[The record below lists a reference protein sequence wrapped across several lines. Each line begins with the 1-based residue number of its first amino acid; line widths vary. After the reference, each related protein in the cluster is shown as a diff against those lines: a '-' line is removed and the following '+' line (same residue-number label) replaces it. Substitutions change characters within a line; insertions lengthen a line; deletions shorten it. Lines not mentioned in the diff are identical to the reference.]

1 MRRKK
6 WGSPKRGGLSRKG
19 RLLLFALSLIITI
32 IMLEIKISPIL
43 EEAAQIK
50 AHSLAISAME
60 KAVLTILDANPEY
73 QNYQNLISMEKDNE
87 GKIAVMIPNTM
98 RLNSLVSDVIIAIE
112 ADLDK
117 LNNLQISLPLGILTG
132 SQLLAGFGPKI
143 DLPFSGIGSPTL
155 MIKDQFEEAGI
166 NQTRHRI
173 WLEIESEILITAPF
187 IEQKFKVATD
197 LLLAESVIIGPIPD
211 TYLNVG
217 LSDIWGATSR

>member
-6 WGSPKRGGLSRKG
+6 WGNPKKAGLSRKG
-19 RLLLFALSLIITI
+19 RLILFALSLILTL
-32 IMLEIKISPIL
+32 IMFEIKISPIL
-43 EEAAQIK
+43 EEAAQLK
-50 AHSLAISAME
+50 AHSLAISTME
-60 KAVLTILDANPEY
+60 KAVLAILDANPDY

-87 GKIAVMIPNTM
+87 GKVAVMIPNTM
-98 RLNSLVSDVIIAIE
+98 RLNALVSDVIIAIE
-112 ADLDK
+112 EDLNQ
-117 LNNLQISLPLGILTG
+117 LNNLQISLPLGVLTG

-143 DLPFSGIGSPTL
+143 DLPFSGLGSPNL
-155 MIKDQFEEAGI
+155 MIKDQFEAAGI

-187 IEQKFKVATD
+187 IEQKFNVSTD

-217 LSDIWGATSR
+217 LNDIVANSGH